1 MQAKPLRTEVAP
13 YVFEH
18 EPMNLCELE
27 RYCWITPPR
36 YQVTVRN
43 SHTSTEIREN
53 VNVDEVV
60 QSIARE
66 KEETRISLA

>member
-18 EPMNLCELE
+18 EPRKLCELE

-36 YQVTVRN
+36 YQASVRD
-43 SHTSTEIREN
+43 SRTSTQIREN

-66 KEETRISLA
+66 KEGTRISLA